1 MAHDIT
7 ELRERFLDG
16 GGRENAAKELD
27 IVRRVTAKQIIAAH
41 GVDDP

>member
-16 GGRENAAKELD
+16 GGRKNAAKKLD
-27 IVRRVTAKQIIAAH
+27 IVRRVYAKQIIAAH